1 MHDKDFADGGSDRY
15 WRMEKSSFCSKAK
28 DFSKVKMWNIGKARS
43 DKCGEIR
50 SAEVRGDQLDQLN
63 QLNQL
68 TKSDGKL

>member
-1 MHDKDFADGGSDRY
+1 MHDKDFADGGLVRY
-15 WRMEKSSFCSKAK
+15 WRMEKSSFCQKAK
-28 DFSKVKMWNIGKARS
+28 DFSKVKMWNIGKAKS

-50 SAEVRGDQLDQLN
+50 SAEVGGD